1 VVERAYQAQPQSL
14 GERVDLAV
22 AEHALVLAEL
32 ELPGR
37 GGMVADLQKP
47 HQELVADLELL
58 ALL

>member
-22 AEHALVLAEL
+22 AEHALVLLEL

-37 GGMVADLQKP
+37 GGMVADLHQP
-47 HQELVADLELL
+47 HLEPVVDQVLL